1 MLASRVSEC
10 ELVDT
15 KVIANEDAIV
25 SIKRYQRPIMKLYDN
40 IHVSVLHSN
49 KQ

>member
-10 ELVDT
+10 KPVDT
-15 KVIANEDAIV
+15 KVIAHEDDIV
-25 SIKRYQRPIMKLYDN
+25 SIKRYQRPIMSLYDN
-40 IHVSVLHSN
+40 IHVSVLISN